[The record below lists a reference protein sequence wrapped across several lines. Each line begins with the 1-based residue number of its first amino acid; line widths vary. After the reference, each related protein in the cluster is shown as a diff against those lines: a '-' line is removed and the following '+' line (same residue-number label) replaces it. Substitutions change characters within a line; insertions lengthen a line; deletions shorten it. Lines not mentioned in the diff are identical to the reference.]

1 MVEVIQVKGRVKIK
15 GGFVVICL
23 AKSIAKCI
31 ALIFCDEMKT
41 VIYCCLSLVL
51 KKPLICGY
59 LLLFGFIV
67 EEAIDLVGV
76 LEREGECEDV
86 KLPRLLRCRG
96 NDTGDTVE
104 VRVG

>member
-1 MVEVIQVKGRVKIK
+1 
-15 GGFVVICL
+15 
-23 AKSIAKCI
+23 
-31 ALIFCDEMKT
+31 
-41 VIYCCLSLVL
+41 
-51 KKPLICGY
+51 LICGY

-104 VRVG
+104 VRVGVKLNCGLDTNSIHSRYWDYLGLFLPIPYEN